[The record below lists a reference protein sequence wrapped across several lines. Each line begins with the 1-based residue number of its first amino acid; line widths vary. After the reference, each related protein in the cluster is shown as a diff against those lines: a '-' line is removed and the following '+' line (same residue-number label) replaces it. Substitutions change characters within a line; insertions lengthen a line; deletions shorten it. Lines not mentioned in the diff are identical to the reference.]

1 MSTVLTKKVID
12 GVAPVTLA
20 DAVYMG
26 DGTDTT
32 VADLLLGSSKS
43 TEYDFKISCDRQGN
57 QYNGLCLTFVP
68 VFGSH
73 NNADTVNISLSMK
86 VKVLSGTSKISY
98 SIATQ
103 AMTGIR
109 YDTNIGGS
117 GGQNNVVCNKNEY
130 VQLSYEN
137 SVFPNKYQTYTIL
150 FKYDTLGIEF
160 EISDFIFKINGV
172 DANYLESAVYLPST
186 DNPEV
191 FICEVNY
198 KNKPFIYNKEDIA
211 KELMFATSENP
222 LEVRL
227 WGDSITA
234 GDKATTSDV
243 CYGNLLKTFLET
255 YYETSVTNMGISG
268 RFLGQ
273 WSGDL
278 KNLSLTTKVM
288 FIQIGTNDT
297 STITQT
303 PEGFKQYYDNLS
315 ELVNTLLCRN
325 VMVILMS
332 ATPCGEGWISSRQ
345 CKFEWVNRIIHA
357 VANDLNVPLISNHDD
372 LLNYCE
378 IKGEDY
384 NEYLFDGVHPNDK
397 GYNWIYNNILRNLG
411 LMRIPDATW

>member
-1 MSTVLTKKVID
+1 MSTILTKKVIN

-20 DAVYMG
+20 DAVYIG
-26 DGTDTT
+26 DGTNNT
-32 VADLLLGSSKS
+32 VADLLLRETPSNK
-43 TEYDFKISCDRQGN
+43 YDFKISCSRTGSV
-57 QYNGLCLTFVP
+57 YNGVCLTFVP

-73 NNADTVNISLSMK
+73 NNVENVSIELSMK
-86 VKVLSGTSKISY
+86 IKVLSSDAKITY
-98 SIATQ
+98 GIASQ
-103 AMTGIR
+103 SLTGIR
-109 YDTNIGGS
+109 YDTYLGEG
-117 GGQNNVVCNKNEY
+117 GGQNNVACNKNEY
-130 VQLSYEN
+130 TQLNYEEPN
-137 SVFPNKYQTYTIL
+137 FPYQKQTYSII
-150 FKYDTLGIEF
+150 FKYNTEGIEF
-160 EISDFIFKINGV
+160 EISDFSFKINGV
-172 DANYLESAVYLPST
+172 EANYLENSIYLPE
-186 DNPEV
+186 DNIN
-191 FICEVNY
+191 FNCDVNY
-198 KNKPFIYNKEDIA
+198 KNVPFAYNKEDVA
-211 KELMFATSENP
+211 KELLFADVESP

-234 GDKATTSDV
+234 GDKASSSDL
-243 CYGNLLKTFLET
+243 CYGNLLKKFLET
-255 YYETSVTNMGISG
+255 YYCSNVTNMGISG

-273 WSGDL
+273 WLGDL
-278 KNLSLTTKVM
+278 KNLPITTKVM

-303 PEGFKQYYDNLS
+303 PEGFKQYYDDLS
-315 ELVNTLLCRN
+315 ELVNTLLCRK

-332 ATPCGEGWISSRQ
+332 ATPCGKGWISSRQ

-411 LMRIPDATW
+411 LKRIPDAT